1 MNRKNVILTVLF
13 LLCLNLF
20 TGCNQGNKAE
30 VTGSYDI
37 STNEETDVQQ
47 SVKSSEPDSD
57 ESKEN
62 DNSSSDTNENIVV
75 YVCGAVNLP
84 GVYTLTSK
92 QRIADAVSAAGGFS
106 DDAQTD
112 AVNLAGIP
120 CDGDKIRIP
129 FQGEE
134 INENN
139 SAEEQD
145 SENNSEIKD
154 DRININTADKSL
166 LMSISGVGEAKAD
179 AIISYREK
187 NGNFK
192 AVEEIMNIE
201 GIKEGVFNKIKDK
214 ICVN

>member
-62 DNSSSDTNENIVV
+62 DNGSSDTNENIVV

-84 GVYTLTSK
+84 WVYTLTSK

>member
-62 DNSSSDTNENIVV
+62 DNGSSDTNENIVV

-92 QRIADAVSAAGGFS
+92 QRIADAVSAAG
-106 DDAQTD
+106 
-112 AVNLAGIP
+112 
-120 CDGDKIRIP
+120 RI
-129 FQGEE
+129 F
-134 INENN
+134 
-139 SAEEQD
+139 
-145 SENNSEIKD
+145 
-154 DRININTADKSL
+154 
-166 LMSISGVGEAKAD
+166 
-179 AIISYREK
+179 
-187 NGNFK
+187 
-192 AVEEIMNIE
+192 
-201 GIKEGVFNKIKDK
+201 
-214 ICVN
+214 

>member
-20 TGCNQGNKAE
+20 TGCNQGNKVE

-62 DNSSSDTNENIVV
+62 DNSSSDTNENIIV
-75 YVCGAVNLP
+75 YVCGAVNVP

>member
-1 MNRKNVILTVLF
+1 M
-13 LLCLNLF
+13 
-20 TGCNQGNKAE
+20 
-30 VTGSYDI
+30 
-37 STNEETDVQQ
+37 QQ

-154 DRININTADKSL
+154 DRININTADKPL

-179 AIISYREK
+179 ADNIIS
-187 NGNFK
+187 
-192 AVEEIMNIE
+192 
-201 GIKEGVFNKIKDK
+201 
-214 ICVN
+214 

>member
-13 LLCLNLF
+13 LLCLNLV

-30 VTGSYDI
+30 VTGSYDV

-47 SVKSSEPDSD
+47 SVKSSEPDLD

-62 DNSSSDTNENIVV
+62 DNSSSDTNENIIV
-75 YVCGAVNLP
+75 YVCGAVNVP

-139 SAEEQD
+139 SAKEQD

-192 AVEEIMNIE
+192 TVEEIMNIE

>member
-13 LLCLNLF
+13 LLYLNLF

-145 SENNSEIKD
+145 SGNNSEIKD

>member
-20 TGCNQGNKAE
+20 TGCNQGNKAG

-62 DNSSSDTNENIVV
+62 DNSGSDTNENIVV

-145 SENNSEIKD
+145 SGNNSEIKD

>member
-62 DNSSSDTNENIVV
+62 DNSGSDTNENIVV

-134 INENN
+134 INEKN

-145 SENNSEIKD
+145 SGNNSEIKD

>member
-30 VTGSYDI
+30 VTVSYDI

-187 NGNFK
+187 NGNFT